1 MDFTSKLRATSLVR
15 PGSHNDMGEVLQHRH
30 APRVL
35 VVDDNADTMELM
47 RELLSTRGY
56 DVVAVSD
63 AAQAEIEVLRHPPD
77 VILSDVIMPGKS
89 GYELC
94 RDLKSNP
101 ATRLIPFVLITGL
114 SDREDRLEGIESG
127 ADDFLNKPIFA
138 EELFARVKSPTNW
151 RPRNRFCALWA

>member
-1 MDFTSKLRATSLVR
+1 MDFAAKLRTTSLNR
-15 PGSHNDMGEVLQHRH
+15 SGSHNDMKEVLPSRH
-30 APRVL
+30 VPRIL
-35 VVDDNADTMELM
+35 VVDDNADTMMLM
-47 RELLSTRGY
+47 KELLSTRGY

-63 AAQAEIEVLRHPPD
+63 AAQAEAEILREAPD

-101 ATRLIPFVLITGL
+101 ATRLIPIVLITGL

-138 EELFARVKSPTNW
+138 
-151 RPRNRFCALWA
+151 